1 MHWPCLKRV
10 GIRLRNLK
18 MNVKGL
24 GVEGRL
30 TDDINDKLQHYNE
43 IAIRQNSGDLNAMKS
58 ATASLFHVA
67 SSSTNDYHT
76 HCP

>member
-24 GVEGRL
+24 GVKGSL
-30 TDDINDKLQHYNE
+30 TDDINDKLQHYNG
-43 IAIRQNSGDLNAMKS
+43 IAIRQNITMG
-58 ATASLFHVA
+58 
-67 SSSTNDYHT
+67 
-76 HCP
+76 